1 MSNNKLENIILQT
14 IDLITTKKI
23 SNASFNKTILAKV
36 IKCEDASIGKYK
48 VQYQDSIFY
57 AYTENTTI
65 SYSQGSSVYI
75 LLPNGNINGEK
86 IILGALSTLGVNF
99 SNVLSPQ
106 KRYNII
112 GNNIIEGNDS
122 TIYQLCSYKTESQ
135 ILYNRTD
142 TVNNKFN
149 INDKIVQEYF
159 QNADHLI
166 LSANIQTSLPEQQHY
181 QGNYGIILGLRFKDQ
196 SSSEQIVRYYS
207 FDIDQMNGNP
217 YSFETKVKQQG
228 FFSIDSQNFIGI
240 ETISLFVKDFP
251 NQREGEEN
259 DIFISDLSIVAAEQL
274 STEQLNGYSLYI
286 NTPKGYIF
294 TYDDADSAK
303 RTLQA
308 QVRFNGSPITNEQ
321 IQYYWFIQNN
331 ITTAYN
337 PYYNQYG
344 GQGWKCLNPY
354 NVIKEAQVENGIEQ
368 TPAVFQFIP
377 FSNSFEI
384 QKSDIIS
391 YYTKYKCVVVYN
403 NNILSKQIT
412 VINLDSDYQL
422 FLTSDSGTRFYMNTG
437 EPTLTC
443 YCQKKDENGEYQDVE
458 VNKFNY
464 VWAVVNNVGNF
475 NSLTSNDI
483 YSINNNQ
490 LKFKVNTISQFS
502 FFKCSVFIK
511 ETGFFLG
518 TATIVISNLL
528 QEEVKNYSLVIN
540 NNDQVFKYTE
550 TGMAPTSSQL
560 EHPQTISALSFNVYN
575 QEGQAIDDL
584 TLANCD
590 ITWKVPS
597 ESFTLIRPDS
607 GYEYTEENGYRIY
620 KNLLTFLFD
629 INTTYDFYR
638 TENQIELQVVYD
650 NVRLFNKTNLIF
662 IKQGEQGT
670 NGTDFTCRIVP
681 NVAGNGLSPA
691 LPILY
696 YDGSEI
702 SFNFNT
708 DIAGGRW
715 FKAQLWH
722 NGSIIYTGDTSG
734 ESIENRQPVTILNWE
749 VLYNQY
755 GYGSIVNTNINKKI
769 EDKTVIKVTSNTSSS
784 QNKYWTFSFNS
795 DALKYNGVLLPETD
809 WHIANII
816 KVTLLYGGM
825 TYYATLPLIFSY
837 VWNNNYRLRLKNFTG
852 FSRVLYSSAGIH
864 PKYDSHSPFTIETI
878 QNDGT
883 DISLNEDVSYQWY
896 YMGSVFERVNSNI
909 NASNWTEIKNGNW
922 ISPVTSE
929 HIIQSA
935 QKNEKYVKPADSYN
949 GECVTV
955 GLGCKVET
963 TDSAIGWIF
972 IPIHMTL
979 NTFENS
985 AINGWDGNSVS
996 LGNNGGMILAPQV
1009 GAGVKDGNN
1018 AFTGLFMGT
1027 AKDPQVNLSK
1037 NVSIFNSF
1045 NPLNEDVGLFG
1056 YSEGQRS
1063 IFLDAKTGKAEFG
1076 KAGAGQII
1084 MDPSQNQAI
1093 IKSGEFIWD
1102 TDGTTGRGMEI
1113 NLTAPSIRFG
1123 TGNFSVDSNG
1133 TLTAKGVNLSSST
1146 YNNQSFDDWANS
1158 KFQENYN
1165 LTVQPLLKDLQK
1177 QVDGQIMTWYVNED
1191 PDLNNYPYQTWAE
1204 QDISKHQGDLCYNKN
1219 TGIAYRFMNIG
1230 TVDNPIW
1237 EWTQIRDNAI
1247 TEALTLSSQAKD
1259 LADGKRRIFV
1269 QQPTDADIYDEGDL
1283 WVNATYNQNG
1293 IEYKNDIL
1301 RCETPKAAGAAFNID
1316 HWKKASGYL
1325 DNYTYQPRQV
1335 MKKLV
1340 GTDVTNPNNGI
1351 WMSPTLTDNKLYINA
1366 TYINTGVFT
1375 SKDKTGKEI
1384 FAIDADTGN
1393 VQIQADHFKLI
1404 GSDNQSKTIDTII
1417 GEFTDKQ
1424 LDNINETLAD
1434 LRELGYGTCDTS
1446 ASTQVK
1452 IVQVNSSSV
1461 PVRGTK
1467 ISVFFFNGNTA
1478 GSPKIK
1484 LQNGDTVLTEA
1495 QPIRV
1500 RATSVQGMSNF
1511 KWNAE
1516 ILLDLVYIG
1525 GAWRLGSETAEEFF
1539 NRLTKN
1545 ASNQGIFLENGN
1557 VYINASYINTG
1568 ALKVS
1573 KKIGNKTENTFY
1585 ANTANGTVDII
1596 ANSFRLISASKQV
1609 VTVPTLINSIKASGK
1624 NLLRG
1629 TNTYRSYKVFTS
1641 TSAGTWGK
1649 STWKKI
1655 GNKVAYCE
1663 YTKDVLNFPSGE
1675 ITVCWCLKAKASNTP
1690 AVGIQQDNVPVNVN
1704 KTYVLSCYYIGGGQ
1718 LGLRYGYQKTK
1729 LTKKSFKTSA
1739 TKWTR
1744 VYIRFKLTSDYIK
1757 SGKTN
1762 IAFENTGNKDL
1773 HICGMQLVE
1782 SNLLSDWTESPQD
1795 LKSQFKS
1802 SIDKN
1807 TIVKRLAAKEE
1818 PDAIVLKDGKLN
1830 ISASLLKAG
1839 IIEAKK
1845 KVKGSNKE
1853 TVVSSWNLTDGV
1865 FVNGTNKKN
1874 IRISDG
1880 CFNIKYNNNSLA
1892 TFQSGYYSKYESY
1905 ATSIKLGE
1913 KCDIFTIEGLN
1924 DNKHMDPIMSIITNT
1939 SKMAVKKYG
1948 SKHSINFYQNVDMH
1962 HGVIKDPVFWFQNV
1976 DKPGKYF
1983 KGVSGR
1989 ITMIPIQAI
1998 TKSGLVDSWASKAQ
2012 SFIWQNGVLVGVRNA
2027 TKEEIADWA
2036 GDV

>member
-75 LLPNGNINGEK
+75 LLPNGDINGEK

-106 KRYNII
+106 KRYNVI
-112 GNNIIEGNDS
+112 GNNIIEGNDNL
-122 TIYQLCSYKTESQ
+122 IYQLCSYKTESQ

-228 FFSIDSQNFIGI
+228 FFSIDSQNFVGI

-377 FSNSFEI
+377 SSNSFDI

-422 FLTSDSGTRFYMNTG
+422 FLTSDSGTRFYMNNG

-475 NSLTSNDI
+475 NSLTSNEI

-518 TATIVISNLL
+518 TATIVISNIL

-584 TLANCD
+584 TLANCN

-597 ESFTLIRPDS
+597 ANFTLIRPDS

-681 NVAGNGLSPA
+681 NVVGNGLSPVF
-691 LPILY
+691 PILY
-696 YDGSEI
+696 YNGSEI

-755 GYGSIVNTNINKKI
+755 GQGSIVNTNINKKI
-769 EDKTVIKVTSNTSSS
+769 EDKTIIKVTSNTSSS
-784 QNKYWTFSFNS
+784 QNKYWTFSFDDS
-795 DALKYNGVLLPETD
+795 ALKYNGVLLPETD

-837 VWNNNYRLRLKNFTG
+837 VWNNNYRLRLKDFTG

-878 QNDGT
+878 QNNGT
-883 DISLNEDVSYQWY
+883 DISLNEEVSYQWY
-896 YMGSVFERVNSNI
+896 YMGSVFERVSFDI
-909 NASNWTEIKNGNW
+909 SSSNWTEIKNGNW
-922 ISPVTSE
+922 IAPVTSE
-929 HIIQSA
+929 YIIQSA

-972 IPIHMTL
+972 IPVHMIL

-1037 NVSIFNSF
+1037 NISMFNSF

-1076 KAGAGQII
+1076 KIGSSQII

-1093 IKSGEFIWD
+1093 IKSGNFVYD
-1102 TDGTTGRGMEI
+1102 PTGNGAGMEI
-1113 NLTAPSIRFG
+1113 NLTTPSIRFG

-1133 TLTAKGVNLSSST
+1133 VLTARGVNLFDSS
-1146 YNNQSFDDWANS
+1146 YENQSFNTWADS

-1165 LTVQPLLKDLQK
+1165 ITVQPLLNDLQA
-1177 QVDGQIMTWYVNED
+1177 QIDNQIMTWYIDEK
-1191 PDLNNYPYQTWAE
+1191 PTLTNYPYTSWSNE
-1204 QDISKHQGDLCYNKN
+1204 EIKNHQGDLCYNKT
-1219 TGIAYRFMNIG
+1219 TGIAYRFINNG
-1230 TVDNPIW
+1230 TTTNPIW
-1237 EWTQIRDNAI
+1237 AWVEIRDNAI
-1247 TEALTLSSQAKD
+1247 GEALSKSQQAKD
-1259 LADGKRRIFV
+1259 LADGKRRIFIS
-1269 QQPTDADIYDEGDL
+1269 QPSSNDIYDIGDL
-1283 WVNATYNQNG
+1283 WVNASYNQNG
-1293 IEYKNDIL
+1293 IKYQNDIL
-1301 RCETPKAAGAAFNID
+1301 RCTKSKAKGTSFSIND
-1316 HWKKASGYL
+1316 WTKASGYL
-1325 DNYTYQPRQV
+1325 DDYTYQPR
-1335 MKKLV
+1335 KLM
-1340 GTDVTNPNNGI
+1340 TKLTNNDKNNGI

-1366 TYINTGVFT
+1366 TYINTGIFTVKRQYTSQETFYVNADNGTVRINADSFWVSSSQPNQNYVLSAICTNVDYKYVFNKIIPQGGLYLRRNPNT
-1375 SKDKTGKEI
+1375 RKDQLYINANYIKTGKLAAK
-1384 FAIDADTGN
+1384 F
-1393 VQIQADHFKLI
+1393 IQAGKIESSNKWTFFDLQNGVIRAGVKKERSIQLGGYIKKNSTTDYDMNGYITFLYNQRIAATFGTNSWGRGWRTKGTPDLPYYNEDGDIIIGTWLNSYASSHVIGIAYRNGLKFWYA
-1404 GSDNQSKTIDTII
+1404 GSDVYCSDYNEERKYYWNHYSK
-1417 GEFTDKQ
+1417 K
-1424 LDNINETLAD
+1424 NTLNCAAD
-1434 LRELGYGTCDTS
+1434 LDMHGHQISNFKVKNIDGTVSGTFRFKVVTEL
-1446 ASTQVK
+1446 K
-1452 IVQVNSSSV
+1452 
-1461 PVRGTK
+1461 
-1467 ISVFFFNGNTA
+1467 
-1478 GSPKIK
+1478 PKIK
-1484 LQNGDTVLTEA
+1484 TKTITFVIKNG
-1495 QPIRV
+1495 
-1500 RATSVQGMSNF
+1500 
-1511 KWNAE
+1511 
-1516 ILLDLVYIG
+1516 
-1525 GAWRLGSETAEEFF
+1525 
-1539 NRLTKN
+1539 
-1545 ASNQGIFLENGN
+1545 
-1557 VYINASYINTG
+1557 
-1568 ALKVS
+1568 
-1573 KKIGNKTENTFY
+1573 
-1585 ANTANGTVDII
+1585 
-1596 ANSFRLISASKQV
+1596 LI
-1609 VTVPTLINSIKASGK
+1609 
-1624 NLLRG
+1624 
-1629 TNTYRSYKVFTS
+1629 
-1641 TSAGTWGK
+1641 
-1649 STWKKI
+1649 
-1655 GNKVAYCE
+1655 
-1663 YTKDVLNFPSGE
+1663 
-1675 ITVCWCLKAKASNTP
+1675 
-1690 AVGIQQDNVPVNVN
+1690 
-1704 KTYVLSCYYIGGGQ
+1704 
-1718 LGLRYGYQKTK
+1718 
-1729 LTKKSFKTSA
+1729 
-1739 TKWTR
+1739 
-1744 VYIRFKLTSDYIK
+1744 
-1757 SGKTN
+1757 
-1762 IAFENTGNKDL
+1762 
-1773 HICGMQLVE
+1773 M
-1782 SNLLSDWTESPQD
+1782 
-1795 LKSQFKS
+1795 
-1802 SIDKN
+1802 
-1807 TIVKRLAAKEE
+1807 
-1818 PDAIVLKDGKLN
+1818 
-1830 ISASLLKAG
+1830 
-1839 IIEAKK
+1839 
-1845 KVKGSNKE
+1845 
-1853 TVVSSWNLTDGV
+1853 
-1865 FVNGTNKKN
+1865 
-1874 IRISDG
+1874 
-1880 CFNIKYNNNSLA
+1880 
-1892 TFQSGYYSKYESY
+1892 
-1905 ATSIKLGE
+1905 
-1913 KCDIFTIEGLN
+1913 
-1924 DNKHMDPIMSIITNT
+1924 NT
-1939 SKMAVKKYG
+1939 SKLK
-1948 SKHSINFYQNVDMH
+1948 
-1962 HGVIKDPVFWFQNV
+1962 
-1976 DKPGKYF
+1976 
-1983 KGVSGR
+1983 
-1989 ITMIPIQAI
+1989 
-1998 TKSGLVDSWASKAQ
+1998 
-2012 SFIWQNGVLVGVRNA
+2012 
-2027 TKEEIADWA
+2027 
-2036 GDV
+2036 